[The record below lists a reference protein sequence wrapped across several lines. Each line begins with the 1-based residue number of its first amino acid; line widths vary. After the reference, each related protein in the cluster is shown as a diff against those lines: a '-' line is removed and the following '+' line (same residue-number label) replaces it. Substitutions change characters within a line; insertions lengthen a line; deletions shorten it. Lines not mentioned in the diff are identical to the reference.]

1 MTKRTNEVFAGLG
14 TSVFETMSRLA
25 RQHEAINLGQGF
37 PDDRGEP
44 DVLAKAADALLTGWN
59 QYPPML
65 GIPELRRAVAAHERR
80 FYGLEVDWER
90 EVMVTSGATEALTA
104 SLLGLIEPGDE
115 VVLFA
120 PAYDSYAP
128 MLRRAGAVPRYVNL
142 YPPDWSFDRQALER
156 VFTSRTKAV
165 LLNNPLNPAAK
176 VFGRAELELIAE
188 FVEGADAYAIC
199 DEVYEHLVFD
209 GRKHVPLIT
218 LPGMRERCLKIGSA
232 GKTFSLT
239 GWKVGYVTAAP
250 ALLAAVAKA
259 HQFIVFTTPPNL
271 QAAVA
276 YGLAKPNSYFDGLAA
291 EMERRRAKLAD
302 GLAGLGIE
310 ALPCQGTYFLNV
322 DRRGVPLG
330 WNDVA
335 DDVAF
340 CTRLIAEVGVAAIPL
355 SAFYAEAPAADFIRF
370 CFAKQDAVLAGAVE
384 RLGKAIGSSRQHEPA
399 MPTRSGVPRGSGHL

>member
-1 MTKRTNEVFAGLG
+1 MQPTNSVLSGLG

-25 RQHEAINLGQGF
+25 RQHQAINLGQGF
-37 PDDRGEP
+37 PDDKGAP
-44 DVLAKAADALLTGWN
+44 DVLGKAAEALLEGWN

-65 GIPELRRAVAAHERR
+65 GIPELRQAVAAHDKH
-80 FYGLEVDWER
+80 FYRIEADWER

-104 SLLGLIEPGDE
+104 SLLGLLEPGDE

-128 MLRRAGAVPRYVNL
+128 MLRRAGATPRWVNL
-142 YPPDWSFDRQALER
+142 YPPDWSFDRQTLAHA
-156 VFTSRTKAV
+156 FSPRTKLV

-176 VFGRAELELIAE
+176 VFSREELTLLAE
-188 FVEGADAYAIC
+188 FIDGADAYAIC

-209 GRKHVPLIT
+209 GRPHVPLIT

-250 ALLAAVAKA
+250 ALIAAAAKA

-276 YGLAKPNSYFDGLAA
+276 YGLNKPESYFTGLTA
-291 EMERRRAKLAD
+291 EMQRRRERLAD
-302 GLAGLGIE
+302 GLVGAGIA
-310 ALPCQGTYFLNV
+310 ALPCQGTYFLNL
-322 DRRGVPLG
+322 DRRAVPLG
-330 WNDVA
+330 WNDVP

-340 CTRLIAEVGVAAIPL
+340 CTRLIEEVGVAAIPL
-355 SAFYAEAPAADFIRF
+355 SAFYAEAPTTDYIRF
-370 CFAKQDAVLAGAVE
+370 CFAKQDAVLDGAVD
-384 RLGKAIGSSRQHEPA
+384 RLVRAARREPRA
-399 MPTRSGVPRGSGHL
+399 AAARS

>member
-1 MTKRTNEVFAGLG
+1 M
-14 TSVFETMSRLA
+14 
-25 RQHEAINLGQGF
+25 
-37 PDDRGEP
+37 
-44 DVLAKAADALLTGWN
+44 
-59 QYPPML
+59 
-65 GIPELRRAVAAHERR
+65 AAHDAR

-104 SLLGLIEPGDE
+104 ALLGLIEPGDE

-128 MLRRAGAVPRYVNL
+128 MLRRAGATPRWINL
-142 YPPDWSFDRQALER
+142 YPPDWSFDRAALAR
-156 VFTSRTKAV
+156 AFSSRTKLL

-176 VFGRAELELIAE
+176 VFSRAELELLAE
-188 FVEGADAYAIC
+188 FVDGADAYAVC

-209 GRKHVPLIT
+209 GRVHVPLIT

-239 GWKVGYVTAAP
+239 GWKVGYITAAP
-250 ALLAAVAKA
+250 PLVAAAAKA

-276 YGLAKPNSYFDGLAA
+276 RGLAKPDSYFTGLAA
-291 EMERRRAKLAD
+291 EMQRRRARLAD
-302 GLAGLGIE
+302 GLAAIGVPS
-310 ALPCQGTYFLNV
+310 LPCQGTYFLTI
-322 DRRGVPLG
+322 DRRAVPLG

-340 CTRLIAEVGVAAIPL
+340 CTRLIAEAGVAAIPL
-355 SAFYAEAPAADFIRF
+355 SAFYAEAPATDFVRF
-370 CFAKQDAVLAGAVE
+370 CFAKQDAVLDGAVE
-384 RLGKAIGSSRQHEPA
+384 RLAHAAGREPSPA
-399 MPTRSGVPRGSGHL
+399 AGRA

>member
-1 MTKRTNEVFAGLG
+1 MRQTNPVFGELG

-37 PDDRGEP
+37 PDDRGAP

-65 GIPELRRAVAAHERR
+65 GLPALRQAVALHEQR
-80 FYGLEVDWER
+80 FYGLTVDWER

-104 SLLGLIEPGDE
+104 ALLGLIEPGDE

-120 PAYDSYAP
+120 PAYDAYAP
-128 MLRRAGAVPRYVNL
+128 MVRRAGGTPRWVNL
-142 YPPDWSFDRQALER
+142 YPPDWSFDRQALAR
-156 VFTSRTKAV
+156 AFSPRTKAI

-176 VFGRAELELIAE
+176 TFTEDELLLIAE
-188 FVEGADAYAIC
+188 LVDGADAYAIC

-209 GRKHVPLIT
+209 GRRHVPLIT

-276 YGLAKPNSYFDGLAA
+276 YGLGKPDAYFSGLAA
-291 EMERRRAKLAD
+291 EMERRRGKLAD
-302 GLAGLGIE
+302 GLSDLGIP

-322 DRRGVPLG
+322 DRRAMRLG
-330 WNDVA
+330 WNDIA

-340 CTRLIAEVGVAAIPL
+340 CTRLTADVGVAAIPL
-355 SAFYAEAPAADFIRF
+355 SAFYAEAPDLDHVRF
-370 CFAKQDAVLAGAVE
+370 CFAKQDSVLDAAIE
-384 RLGKAIGSSRQHEPA
+384 RLGRAVGA
-399 MPTRSGVPRGSGHL
+399 AAG

>member
-1 MTKRTNEVFAGLG
+1 MRQTNPIFGELG

-37 PDDRGEP
+37 PDDRGAP
-44 DVLAKAADALLTGWN
+44 DVLARAADALLTGWN

-65 GIPELRRAVAAHERR
+65 GLPELRRAVAEHEQR
-80 FYGLEVDWER
+80 FYGLTVDWER

-104 SLLGLIEPGDE
+104 ALLGLIEPGDE

-120 PAYDSYAP
+120 PAYDAYAP
-128 MLRRAGAVPRYVNL
+128 MVRRAGATPRWVNL
-142 YPPDWSFDRQALER
+142 YPPDWSFDRRALAAA
-156 VFTSRTKAV
+156 FSPRTKAV
-165 LLNNPLNPAAK
+165 LRNNPLNPAAK
-176 VFGRAELELIAE
+176 VFTPDELALVAE
-188 FVEGADAYAIC
+188 FVDGADAYAIC

-209 GRKHVPLIT
+209 GRQHLPLIT

-239 GWKVGYVTAAP
+239 GWKVGYITAAP
-250 ALLAAVAKA
+250 GPLAAVAKA

-276 YGLAKPNSYFDGLAA
+276 YGLAKADDYFSGLTG
-291 EMERRRAKLAD
+291 EMERRRGKLAD
-302 GLAGLGIE
+302 GLGRLGIP

-322 DRRGVPLG
+322 DRRAMRLG
-330 WNDVA
+330 WNDVG

-340 CTRLIAEVGVAAIPL
+340 CMKLAADAGVAAIPL
-355 SAFYAEAPAADFIRF
+355 SAFYADEPDRNHVRF
-370 CFAKQDAVLAGAVE
+370 CFAKQDAVLAAALDRRGRAVA
-384 RLGKAIGSSRQHEPA
+384 G
-399 MPTRSGVPRGSGHL
+399 